1 MQDVLM
7 PSWGLLGLTCLLVFV
22 LLVVAAV
29 LAMVNAARSGRRPA
43 APLPGPRDG
52 RPREPRPVPARR
64 SDPVPVANG
73 NCPECGTRLDP
84 DSPEGLCP
92 QCLLKGALDD
102 SPGLPD
108 ERKVRTT
115 PHGGPFAAPTP
126 DELAPHF
133 PHLEI
138 LELIGQGG
146 MGAVYKARH
155 IKLDRFVALK
165 VLPPEWDS
173 DPAFAE
179 RFAREARTLAR
190 LNHPHVVAVHDFGE
204 AGGLFYLVMEY
215 VDGPNLRE
223 VLQAGRLAPEQA
235 LALVPQLCDALQYA
249 HEEEVVHR
257 DIKPENI
264 LLDRRGRVKIAD
276 FGLAKLLNRPR
287 ADFTLTGSRQVMGTL
302 DYMAPEQRHSPL
314 AIDHRAD
321 IYSLGVVF
329 YEMLTGELPLGH
341 FPPPSEKA
349 AVDARLDGVVL
360 RALKTD
366 PGQRYQSVHDVKTD
380 VESIAG
386 GKAAPA
392 PPVSGP
398 VQPVID
404 ATEAQIG
411 WHQVQ
416 APAVG
421 LFAVGLLTPLAWFVA
436 LVVATMHDPR
446 WMDDP
451 NLVFATDGVTPPP
464 MLFAFMVIFSL
475 MPATILV
482 AGALKMKEC
491 DAYELVFLACL
502 VALSPFTG
510 FVWLLSMPIGIWAI
524 IILAKRRVRVAFELQ
539 LRKKAG
545 LANWR
550 PLPGR
555 PAASG
560 PFRRPRRSF
569 LRSFW
574 TMFFTTPRDPSELS
588 AREHS

>member
-1 MQDVLM
+1 MQEIL
-7 PSWGLLGLTCLLVFV
+7 PNWGFLGFLCLLVFV
-22 LLVVAAV
+22 LLFVAVV
-29 LAMVNAARSGRRPA
+29 LAIVNAVRSGRRPS
-43 APLPGPRDG
+43 APPPGPRDG

-64 SDPVPVANG
+64 SNVLPVQDG
-73 NCPECGTRLDP
+73 NCPECGTKLAP

-102 SPGLPD
+102 SPGLPE

-138 LELIGQGG
+138 IELIGQGG

-155 IKLDRFVALK
+155 IKLDRLVALK

-190 LNHPHVVAVHDFGE
+190 LNHPHIVAVHDFGE

-223 VLQAGRLAPEQA
+223 VLHAGQLAAEQA
-235 LALVPQLCDALQYA
+235 LALVPQLCEALQYA
-249 HEEEVVHR
+249 HEEGVVHR

-287 ADFTLTGSRQVMGTL
+287 AEFTLTGSRQVMGTL

-341 FPPPSEKA
+341 FAPPSEKA
-349 AVDARLDGVVL
+349 AVDARLDAVVL

-366 PGQRYQSVHDVKTD
+366 PGQRYQSVGEVKTD
-380 VESIAG
+380 VESITNG
-386 GKAAPA
+386 
-392 PPVSGP
+392 
-398 VQPVID
+398 
-404 ATEAQIG
+404 
-411 WHQVQ
+411 Q
-416 APAVG
+416 APAAVRVG
-421 LFAVGLLTPLAWFVA
+421 EPGDGQELAQALHQVRGPATGLLLAGILAPLASAVLCVIGA
-436 LVVATMHDPR
+436 LMDSEFMHYPGMAMFRAT
-446 WMDDP
+446 
-451 NLVFATDGVTPPP
+451 NGPPP
-464 MLFAFMVIFSL
+464 IAFLTSFFFALI
-475 MPATILV
+475 PGGILI
-482 AGALKMKEC
+482 AGALKMRKCE
-491 DAYELVFLACL
+491 AYELALMASIIAMIPITGLAYP
-502 VALSPFTG
+502 LSLP
-510 FVWLLSMPIGIWAI
+510 MGIWNVVI
-524 IILAKRRVRVAFELQ
+524 
-539 LRKKAG
+539 LRKKQVLKGFALNLQRKG
-545 LANWR
+545 
-550 PLPGR
+550 LPGA
-555 PAASG
+555 PAVRFTK
-560 PFRRPRRSF
+560 PPTPRRGV
-569 LRSFW
+569 LRSVW
-574 TMFFTTPRDPSELS
+574 AMFFTTRPGDRSRWESGD
-588 AREHS
+588 RF